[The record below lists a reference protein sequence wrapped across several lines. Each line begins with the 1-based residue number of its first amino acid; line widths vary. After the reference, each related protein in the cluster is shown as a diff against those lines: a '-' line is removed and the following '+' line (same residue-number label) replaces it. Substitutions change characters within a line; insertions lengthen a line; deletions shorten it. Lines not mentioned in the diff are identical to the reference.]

1 MSKQIKKATSD
12 RYSSRRFRK
21 ARVRKKLSGTPE
33 CPRMNIFRSNSHF
46 NIQIIDDDSGTTIIH
61 CSTME
66 KDLKGSIKANL
77 EGAKK
82 LGKIVAE
89 RAIQKKI
96 KQVVFDRNG
105 FRYHG
110 VIKAFA
116 DSAREAG
123 LKI

>member
-1 MSKQIKKATSD
+1 MSKQVKKATSE
-12 RYSSRRFRK
+12 RYSSRRYRK

-33 CPRMNIFRSNSHF
+33 CPRMNVFKSNSHF
-46 NIQIIDDDSGTTIIH
+46 NIQIIDDDSGSTIIQ

-66 KDLKGSIKANL
+66 KDLRGTIKPNL

-89 RAIQKKI
+89 RALQKNI

-123 LKI
+123 LTI